1 MRRTTIKQSQFETP
15 YRVKDAHC
23 ADGFAEIKIRNDNG
37 RRRKINKSRIAQP
50 PLVAAIAVPFVEA
63 G

>member
-1 MRRTTIKQSQFETP
+1 MTKTIQQSQFETP
-15 YRVKDAHC
+15 YGVKDIHC

-37 RRRKINKSRIAQP
+37 RRRKIYKLRIAQP
-50 PLVAAIAVPFVEA
+50 PLVAAIGVPFVEA